1 MFEQIEQLEG
11 RVEALMTLL
20 EEAGQ
25 RVDELQRENRRIQHE
40 LEVKADLEEQN
51 VQYRKQIELLEN
63 TLEENG
69 RKETQIRERLKG
81 MLTRIDSLET
91 ELHRGAQS

>member
-40 LEVKADLEEQN
+40 RPRQ
-51 VQYRKQIELLEN
+51 
-63 TLEENG
+63 G
-69 RKETQIRERLKG
+69 H
-81 MLTRIDSLET
+81 
-91 ELHRGAQS
+91 HRRNDVPQGTFTWRNPSIPVS